1 MLIISLHTDS
11 ARIYSSNRLKLRCFI
26 LCYYKGT
33 MEMKNNMWVVGGGM
47 LLVGVVV
54 GGLLTMCIGKSD
66 WHRGSMSG
74 GMDKWE
80 WRGEGVRM
88 GEGSDMHGAMNGMM
102 SNLEGKTGEEF
113 EKAFLEE
120 MIVHHE
126 GAVKMAEGL
135 ITQTRRPELITLG
148 REIIT
153 AQMREIEQ
161 MKSWH
166 GEWFANK
173 EE

>member
-1 MLIISLHTDS
+1 
-11 ARIYSSNRLKLRCFI
+11 
-26 LCYYKGT
+26 
-33 MEMKNNMWVVGGGM
+33 MEMKNNIWGVGGGM
-47 LLVGVVV
+47 LEVGVVA
-54 GGLLTMCIGKSD
+54 GGLLTMCIGKGN
-66 WHRGSMSG
+66 WEKGQMW
-74 GMDKWE
+74 GMDKKE
-80 WRGEGVRM
+80 WRGGEGVRM

-161 MKSWH
+161 MRQWKN
-166 GEWFANK
+166 EWFSNTQ
-173 EE
+173 E